1 MDRLEIVIICSYAK
15 PLTYK
20 DGGDVC
26 CKTKIIEP
34 LCVENMEEICIQVE
48 EMKCEVGYRNTIQDH
63 EPSFLDHELV
73 RMYYAR
79 LPSRMHLP
87 RTRATY
93 FQEEVVPHS
102 AAHDHAH

>member
-1 MDRLEIVIICSYAK
+1 MIICSYAK

-34 LCVENMEEICIQVE
+34 LCVENMEEICMQVE
-48 EMKCEVGYRNTIQDH
+48 EMKCEVGYIIVIKDH
-63 EPSFLDHELV
+63 EPFFLDYELV

-79 LPSRMHLP
+79 LPSGMHLL
-87 RTRATY
+87 RTCATY
-93 FQEEVVPHS
+93 IQEEGVPHG
-102 AAHDHAH
+102 AAHDHTH